1 MAAAPAGGGRAE
13 LAPSVWRR
21 LEPRAAIRRGGLSQR
36 PATTGGG
43 LDSECCSFLPSLRPM
58 ASQWQN
64 FLRNLG
70 DWRGSFTSLSPAGEI
85 LDTTPSILTL
95 ENGAPGAGDG
105 VEERLVRFRLRR
117 YAHGF
122 DQEPTR
128 DFSQDYRSLGRQVV
142 FFDSGSFC
150 KGSLQVAPN
159 TPFGAEFGFVHGDRR
174 HRLVQL
180 YEASGDFD
188 GLVLIR
194 EFRAGS
200 DAAERPP
207 LSLAALQGAWHGQ
220 AGTVLAD
227 WPEIETAEAEAH
239 FAPSGAGGLRLRTRI
254 GREESELEAPG
265 QARLQWLADGGYT
278 LMPPQVSH
286 RQAFT
291 VEAGWLSGPDRL
303 ERLIR
308 RYDASGAWQSAAHLV
323 LSRRA

>member
-1 MAAAPAGGGRAE
+1 
-13 LAPSVWRR
+13 
-21 LEPRAAIRRGGLSQR
+21 
-36 PATTGGG
+36 
-43 LDSECCSFLPSLRPM
+43 M

-64 FLRNLG
+64 FRRNLG
-70 DWRGSFTSLSPAGEI
+70 DWRGTFTSLSPTGEI
-85 LDTTPSILTL
+85 LDSTASILTL
-95 ENGAPGAGDG
+95 EDGAAAGAGDG

-117 YAHGF
+117 YANGL

-150 KGSLQVAPN
+150 KGSLQLAPN
-159 TPFGAEFGFVHGDRR
+159 TQFGAEFGFVAGDRR

-180 YEASGDFD
+180 YQPSGSFD

-194 EFRAGS
+194 EFRAGC

-207 LSLAALQGAWHGQ
+207 LSLDQLRGTWRGQ
-220 AGTVLAD
+220 TGTVLAD
-227 WPEIETAEAEAH
+227 WPEIEAAEAEAH
-239 FAPSGAGGLRLRTRI
+239 FEACGAGGLRVRTRS
-254 GREESELEAPG
+254 GSQESELEVPTGAG
-265 QARLQWLADGGYT
+265 LQWLADGGYA
-278 LMPPQVSH
+278 LMPQQVSH

-308 RYDASGAWQSAAHLV
+308 RYDASGAWQSASHQV
-323 LSRRA
+323 LSRQA

>member
-1 MAAAPAGGGRAE
+1 
-13 LAPSVWRR
+13 
-21 LEPRAAIRRGGLSQR
+21 
-36 PATTGGG
+36 
-43 LDSECCSFLPSLRPM
+43 M

-70 DWRGSFTSLSPAGEI
+70 DWRGSFTSLSPTGAE

-95 ENGAPGAGDG
+95 ENGAAAGAGEA

-117 YAHGF
+117 YANGF

-128 DFSQDYRSLGRQVV
+128 DISQDYRSLGRQVV

-159 TPFGAEFGFVHGDRR
+159 TPFGAEFGFVAGDRR

-180 YEASGDFD
+180 FQPSGDFD

-200 DAAERPP
+200 DAIERPP
-207 LSLAALQGAWHGQ
+207 LSLDQLQGEWRGEAATMQ
-220 AGTVLAD
+220 AD
-227 WPEIETAEAEAH
+227 WPEIETAVGEAR
-239 FAPSGAGGLRLRTRI
+239 FQTSGDGALTLSTRI
-254 GREESELEAPG
+254 GAQESALNAPAE
-265 QARLQWLADGGYT
+265 ARLQWLADGGYC
-278 LMPPQVSH
+278 LMPPLVSH

-308 RYDASGAWQSAAHLV
+308 RYDATGAWQSASHLL
-323 LSRRA
+323 LSRCG

>member
-1 MAAAPAGGGRAE
+1 M
-13 LAPSVWRR
+13 
-21 LEPRAAIRRGGLSQR
+21 
-36 PATTGGG
+36 T
-43 LDSECCSFLPSLRPM
+43 
-58 ASQWQN
+58 SQWQN

-70 DWRGSFTSLSPAGEI
+70 EWRGSFTSLSPAGEI

-95 ENGAPGAGDG
+95 DNGAAAGASDG

-117 YAHGF
+117 YANGF

-128 DFSQDYRSLGRQVV
+128 DISQDYRTLGRQVV
-142 FFDSGSFC
+142 FFTSGSFC

-159 TPFGAEFGFVHGDRR
+159 TTFGAEFGFVAGDRR

-180 YEASGDFD
+180 YQACGDFD

-207 LSLAALQGAWHGQ
+207 LSLDQLQGDWHGQ
-220 AGTVLAD
+220 AASVSAD
-227 WPEIETAEAEAH
+227 WPEIETAEAEARFEAH
-239 FAPSGAGGLRLRTRI
+239 GEGGMRLLSRI
-254 GREESELEAPG
+254 GSTQTVLEAPDAVG
-265 QARLQWLADGGYT
+265 LRWLADGGYS
-278 LMPPQVSH
+278 LMPQHVSH

-308 RYDASGAWQSAAHLV
+308 RYDSSGAWQSASHLV
-323 LSRRA
+323 LSRRG

>member
-1 MAAAPAGGGRAE
+1 
-13 LAPSVWRR
+13 
-21 LEPRAAIRRGGLSQR
+21 
-36 PATTGGG
+36 
-43 LDSECCSFLPSLRPM
+43 M

-64 FLRNLG
+64 FLLNLG

-95 ENGAPGAGDG
+95 ENGAANAAPDS

-117 YAHGF
+117 YANGF

-128 DFSQDYRSLGRQVV
+128 DYSQDYRNLGRQVV

-159 TPFGAEFGFVHGDRR
+159 TPFGAEFGFVAGDRR
-174 HRLVQL
+174 HRLVQMF
-180 YEASGDFD
+180 EASGGFD

-200 DAAERPP
+200 EAAERPP
-207 LSLAALQGAWHGQ
+207 LSLEQLQGAWHGQ

-227 WPEIETAEAEAH
+227 WPEIEATAAETR
-239 FAPSGAGGLRLRTRI
+239 FEPSGDGGMRLLTRI
-254 GREESELEAPG
+254 GTDESELEAPR
-265 QARLQWLADGGYT
+265 QARLQWLADGGYA

-291 VEAGWLSGPDRL
+291 VEAGWLRGPDCL

-308 RYDASGAWQSAAHLV
+308 RYDSSGAWQSASHLV
-323 LSRRA
+323 LSRRS